1 MRHSIRWTL
10 LPRSALLGLLFT
22 FGLLETCLWE
32 FARLSGVSANDPV
45 LLQIRPICGVF
56 LVLFMCWYGLYRVM
70 KFHPV
75 VQAKYRQW
83 LELSPWT
90 NRLPLP
96 LGPVMFV
103 WQDAVLIGA
112 VTALASMRYGIAPLA
127 PLTA

>member
-10 LPRSALLGLLFT
+10 LPRSAVSLLLLLVGYVEMQLWLYQQGTGGSLDQPPMLQVRESAGGL
-22 FGLLETCLWE
+22 
-32 FARLSGVSANDPV
+32 
-45 LLQIRPICGVF
+45 
-56 LVLFMCWYGLYRVM
+56 LVLFMGWYGAYRAL

-75 VQAKYRQW
+75 VHSKYRQW

-103 WQDAVLIGA
+103 WQDALLIAA
-112 VTALASMRYGIAPLA
+112 VSA
-127 PLTA
+127 